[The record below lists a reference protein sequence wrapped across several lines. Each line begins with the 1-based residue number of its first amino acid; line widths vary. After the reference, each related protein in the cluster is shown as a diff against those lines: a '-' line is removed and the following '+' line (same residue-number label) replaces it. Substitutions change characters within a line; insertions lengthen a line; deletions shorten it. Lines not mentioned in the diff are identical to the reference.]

1 MIWGRFGPGDF
12 DRVEKS
18 SPNETPRANTEAT
31 NATPREAEAWIDVE
45 NGIRAALKS
54 VAIAYSWKAAFLMS
68 R

>member
-1 MIWGRFGPGDF
+1 M
-12 DRVEKS
+12 EKS